1 MEITKMEPRLYT
13 YRLVPDKKDPEYASC
28 TWARFGF
35 DCDNGRLDI
44 HGDAGDYSYG
54 WGFNEH
60 ENFMHLMSRIDK
72 HYLLSKISDRSVF
85 LLEESIQANIK
96 EIELN
101 GWECYGIKSEEEWES
116 IKQEILDIDE
126 QTEIEFYYAL
136 DAILPYMESES
147 FMVEKDYPYGAK
159 VIANLFTKY
168 LQPKIKEDFG
178 F

>member
-1 MEITKMEPRLYT
+1 MEITKMEPRVYT
-13 YRLVPDKKDPEYASC
+13 YYLSADKNDPEYTSC
-28 TWARFGF
+28 LWAQFVF
-35 DCDNGRLDI
+35 DCSTGLLNI
-44 HGDAGDYSYG
+44 NSDAGDYSYR
-54 WGFNEH
+54 WGYNEH
-60 ENFMHLMSRIDK
+60 EDFMHLMSRIDK
-72 HYLLSKISDRSVF
+72 HYLLNKISDRSVF

-101 GWECYGIKSEEEWES
+101 GWESYGIKSEEEWES

-136 DAILPYMESES
+136 DAIIPYMDSES

>member
-1 MEITKMEPRLYT
+1 MSVKRIGVLT
-13 YRLVPDKKDPEYASC
+13 S
-28 TWARFGF
+28 G
-35 DCDNGRLDI
+35 
-44 HGDAGDYSYG
+44 GDAPGMNPCVRAVVRTALYRG
-54 WGFNEH
+54 
-60 ENFMHLMSRIDK
+60 L
-72 HYLLSKISDRSVF
+72 
-85 LLEESIQANIK
+85 
-96 EIELN
+96 
-101 GWECYGIKSEEEWES
+101 ECYGIKSEEEWES

-136 DAILPYMESES
+136 DAILPYMDSES